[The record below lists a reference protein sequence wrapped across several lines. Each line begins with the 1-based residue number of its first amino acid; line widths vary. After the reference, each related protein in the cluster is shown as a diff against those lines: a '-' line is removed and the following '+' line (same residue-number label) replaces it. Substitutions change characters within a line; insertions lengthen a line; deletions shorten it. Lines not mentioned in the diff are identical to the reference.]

1 MVRLGGW
8 LFPRRGVLPV
18 PLLVLQWVFHA
29 RWPGYWALGLVLL
42 LAGEVLRT
50 WAAGHIG
57 GVSRTRGDE
66 VGPLV
71 ASGPYRWLRNPL
83 YLGNI
88 LLLTGL
94 GLCSGLVWGG
104 AWLALVLPYYAAI
117 VRWEESRLSASL
129 GEPYSAYLSATPR
142 WWPKLSRS
150 LSETAS
156 WQVSRAIRSE
166 RSTWLALALVLG
178 LFCVR

>member
-1 MVRLGGW
+1 MVKLGGW
-8 LFPRRGVLPV
+8 LFRRRGFLPV
-18 PLLVLQWVFHA
+18 PILVLQWVFH
-29 RWPGYWALGLVLL
+29 PGWSHTGVLGLSLL
-42 LAGEVLRT
+42 LLGEALRT

-57 GVSRTRGDE
+57 GVSRTRGEE

-94 GLCSGLVWGG
+94 GLCSDLYWGTV
-104 AWLALVLPYYAAI
+104 WLALLLPYYSAI
-117 VRWEESRLSASL
+117 VRWEESRLLTSL
-129 GEPYSAYLSATPR
+129 GAPYRAYLSATPR
-142 WWPKLSRS
+142 WWPRPSRPT
-150 LSETAS
+150 ETGS
-156 WQVSRAIRSE
+156 WQGSRALRNE

-178 LFCVR
+178 LFHLR